1 MRRGVLLPA
10 LGLRFFPKRSLGQN
24 FLIHREAASR
34 IAQSLGLSSADVVVE
49 IGPGGGILTRELLK
63 YGAQVIG
70 VEIDSRLCKILRENL
85 KSERLL
91 VFCEDFLRF
100 DLSPWEG
107 GLKVVGNIPY
117 HLTSPIMEKLIEEK
131 GRIGLIVL
139 TLQREVARRICSPP
153 GRKDFGSLSVISQLH
168 FHPNK
173 LFDLPPSS
181 FRPRPKVEAT
191 VLRLNVRE
199 ELAVPIPDEQ
209 FFRKVVKGAFGKRRK
224 TIKNALKG
232 FLPQGMEDEIF
243 SRAQIDP
250 SLRGEV
256 LSLADFSRLSTV
268 LWGVMAQYSGHQ
280 I

>member
-1 MRRGVLLPA
+1 VRRGVLLPA

-34 IAQSLGLSSADVVVE
+34 IAQSLGLASADVVVE
-49 IGPGGGILTRELLK
+49 IGPGSGILTKELLK

-91 VFCEDFLRF
+91 VFCDDFLQF

-168 FHPNK
+168 FQPNK
-173 LFDLPPSS
+173 FDLPPSS

-232 FLPQGMEDEIF
+232 FLPEGLEDEIF

-250 SLRGEV
+250 SLRGEA

-268 LWGVMAQYSGHQ
+268 LWEVMAQYSGHQ